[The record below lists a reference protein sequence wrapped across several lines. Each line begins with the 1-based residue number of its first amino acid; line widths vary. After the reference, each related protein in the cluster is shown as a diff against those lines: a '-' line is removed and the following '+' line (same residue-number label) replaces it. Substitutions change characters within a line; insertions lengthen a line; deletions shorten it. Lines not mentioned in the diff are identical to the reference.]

1 MVLMLKLLVFGPSG
15 SMGTLISRLA
25 LQDEEIKIVA
35 ACDVKNIGEK
45 LADVIGSSDPNNIII
60 TDSTDLDKIIKETQP
75 DVAVDFTVTEATE
88 ANSIICVENGISC
101 IIGTTGLSE
110 EFLIKFKT
118 KVEENNVPAVLSS
131 NMATGVNVYFKMISI
146 ISKYLQDWDIEI
158 IEAHHHRKVDSPS
171 GTALTLGEI
180 ISEAINCDF
189 DEVAKFGRDRGPNKR
204 EIGAKNEIGV
214 HSIRAG
220 DIVGDHIVLYAG
232 SGERI
237 EFKHQAHS
245 RDCFATGAI
254 KAIKFIVNQT
264 EPKIFEM
271 RDVLSLR

>member
-1 MVLMLKLLVFGPSG
+1 MLKVLVFGPSG

-25 LQDEEIKIVA
+25 LQDKEIDVVA
-35 ACDVKNIGEK
+35 ACDVNNIGEK
-45 LADVIGSSDPNNIII
+45 LADVIGQADPNNIII
-60 TDSTDLDKIIKETQP
+60 ANIDDLKNVIKETQP
-75 DVAVDFTVTEATE
+75 EVAVDFTVAEATE
-88 ANSIICVENGISC
+88 TNSIICVENGVSC
-101 IIGTTGLSE
+101 VIGTTGLSE
-110 EFLIKFKT
+110 EFKIKFQK
-118 KVEENNVPAVLSS
+118 KIEEYNIPAVISS

-158 IEAHHHRKVDSPS
+158 IEAHHHRKRDSPS
-171 GTALTLGEI
+171 GTALTIGKI
-180 ISEAINCDF
+180 ISEAINSDF
-189 DEVAKFGRDRGPNKR
+189 EEIAKFGRDKGPNKR
-204 EIGAKNEIGV
+204 ELGAKNEIGV

-254 KAIKFIVNQT
+254 KAIKFIAKQT

-271 RDVLSLR
+271 REVLSLR